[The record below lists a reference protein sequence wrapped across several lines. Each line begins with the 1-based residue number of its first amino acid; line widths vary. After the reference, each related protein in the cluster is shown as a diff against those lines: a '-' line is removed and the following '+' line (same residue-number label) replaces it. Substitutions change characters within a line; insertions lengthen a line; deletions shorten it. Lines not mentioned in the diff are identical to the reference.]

1 MSYSCLILLYAEKEK
16 KVFVSIKKID
26 YKSLIFLSQ
35 IKA

>member
-26 YKSLIFLSQ
+26 YFTSH
-35 IKA
+35 